1 MSVLHL
7 VNASPFESAALSR
20 CLARAGEGDAVLLL
34 ENGVYGALPGRRFSD
49 EVAQAAARL
58 DIRVLAPDLD
68 ARGLC
73 ASSLLQTLGQVD
85 YDGFVELAAR
95 HELSLTWT

>member
-7 VNASPFESAALSR
+7 VNASPFESVTLSR

-34 ENGVYGALPGRRFSD
+34 ENGVYGALAGCRFSH
-49 EVAQAAARL
+49 EVAEAAARL
-58 DIRVLAPDLD
+58 DIRVLGPDLD

-73 ASSLLQTLGQVD
+73 APDLLQSLGRVG
-85 YDGFVELAAR
+85 YDGFVELAAH

>member
-34 ENGVYGALPGRRFSD
+34 ENGVYGALAGCRFSD
-49 EVAQAAARL
+49 EVAEAAARL

-73 ASSLLQTLGQVD
+73 ASSLLPSLGRVG
-85 YDGFVELAAR
+85 YDGFVALAAR
-95 HELSLTWT
+95 HELILTWT